1 MTAKTLR
8 KIWMVM
14 YLGLVQI
21 LAQAQGFNR
30 HYDAY
35 NAGFY
40 EQGWDIEPAGNG
52 WMVFSGSF
60 EPDTLGP
67 DSIVGVYVALLQRL
81 DEEGNLTL
89 EKRIQLPGHSIYLG
103 WADCCDTTAADDGY
117 VISGSSG
124 EYYTEIVKAR
134 LMRLTAIG
142 DTLWTRSYGSI
153 GDFWIGSQ
161 VKQTPDGG
169 FLICGYTGPTTGS
182 HFDGFAL
189 KADSLG
195 NEAWRHT
202 YGLGALDEDLA
213 CIALVPNG
221 FVLSGVTTSTSN
233 SVDFW
238 ITKINNEGTVIWTN
252 RFGSPFEEPEPTI
265 LHLEDGRLVL
275 AGAWAANSNVFM
287 TPYLAFID
295 TANGDVLNSHLYGV
309 PHYSTTLFAAKQFSN
324 SDIILAG
331 VSYSEGPQ
339 QGLLIRTT
347 SDGNSLWMRN
357 YFYYDADVEEGQGRF
372 FDVLPTADNGC
383 IAAGVAY
390 NPVNAPYPPGH
401 SQDTWV
407 VKVDSM
413 GCVVPGCD
421 GITGITEQ
429 VTNLTRA
436 LHLYPN
442 PVHGLLHVGIE
453 LPPKLTTSGPLTLT
467 VTSLSGQVVLQEQVP
482 SSAPDE
488 VELDVGH
495 FAAGTYA
502 LHLSDAHTWLAGAK
516 FVVE

>member
-1 MTAKTLR
+1 
-8 KIWMVM
+8 
-14 YLGLVQI
+14 
-21 LAQAQGFNR
+21 
-30 HYDAY
+30 
-35 NAGFY
+35 
-40 EQGWDIEPAGNG
+40 
-52 WMVFSGSF
+52 
-60 EPDTLGP
+60 
-67 DSIVGVYVALLQRL
+67 
-81 DEEGNLTL
+81 
-89 EKRIQLPGHSIYLG
+89 
-103 WADCCDTTAADDGY
+103 
-117 VISGSSG
+117 
-124 EYYTEIVKAR
+124 
-134 LMRLTAIG
+134 
-142 DTLWTRSYGSI
+142 
-153 GDFWIGSQ
+153 
-161 VKQTPDGG
+161 
-169 FLICGYTGPTTGS
+169 
-182 HFDGFAL
+182 
-189 KADSLG
+189 
-195 NEAWRHT
+195 
-202 YGLGALDEDLA
+202 
-213 CIALVPNG
+213 
-221 FVLSGVTTSTSN
+221 
-233 SVDFW
+233 
-238 ITKINNEGTVIWTN
+238 
-252 RFGSPFEEPEPTI
+252 
-265 LHLEDGRLVL
+265 
-275 AGAWAANSNVFM
+275 M

-347 SDGNSLWMRN
+347 SDGDSLWMRN

-429 VTNLTRA
+429 VTNLTSA

-467 VTSLSGQVVLQEQVP
+467 VTSLSGRVVLQEQVP

-502 LHLSDAHTWLAGAK
+502 LHLSDAHTWLAGRNSWWSKAHPMSSAVSRSMFIRSELSHAAPTALLEWEGIDTVHPNHPVGGNAVTRK
-516 FVVE
+516 MSKKSIGWEASGPPSRVMPGMTARSDASVGRVWINDEKHFDGVPEAARNFYIGGYQPAQKWLKDRHGRTLTFDDLRHYQRIIVALTEMGKVMEEVDSAGVV